1 MRTPSVPSALRRV
14 AVGVALLLA
23 AGLAGFGGSALA
35 GGGGG
40 QTFSDVPPS
49 HPFYNDITWLSR
61 SGITTGYPDGTF
73 RPGAPV
79 TRQAMAAYLQR
90 AFSGIVVV
98 TDATNTPGSTTVWDH
113 EVLCP
118 QDTRPIAGGGRVDT
132 SNVFLTDSA
141 PNNQGTGWNVRF
153 ESEDNVGKT
162 NVVVTAHVTCVP
174 ETP

>member
-1 MRTPSVPSALRRV
+1 MRTSKVLRCSAAALVV
-14 AVGVALLLA
+14 ATIAVASSFLGA
-23 AGLAGFGGSALA
+23 ALA
-35 GGGGG
+35 GGP
-40 QTFSDVPPS
+40 QTFSDVNAS
-49 HPFYNDITWLSR
+49 HPFYGEIEWLAA

-90 AFSGIVVV
+90 SFSGIVVE
-98 TDATNTPGSTTVWDH
+98 TDATNNPASATFWDH